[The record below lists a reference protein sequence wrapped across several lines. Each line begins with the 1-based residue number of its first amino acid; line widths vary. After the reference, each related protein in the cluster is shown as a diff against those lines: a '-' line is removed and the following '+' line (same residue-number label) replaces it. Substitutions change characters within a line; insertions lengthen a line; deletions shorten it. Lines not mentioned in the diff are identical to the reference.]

1 MLIYFESQAATLS
14 NNVNFF
20 SLKIL
25 HPVLI
30 HYQSNNSENVLR
42 ITFTNLDII
51 DSSDVINGDEAVSG
65 LVKLVESLPN
75 HALPRV
81 RHRGLAIEG

>member
-1 MLIYFESQAATLS
+1 MYFESRAATLS

-20 SLKIL
+20 LQIL
-25 HPVLI
+25 HLVLI
-30 HYQSNNSENVLR
+30 HYQSNSSENVLR

-81 RHRGLAIEG
+81 RHRGLAIQG

>member
-1 MLIYFESQAATLS
+1 MDFKSQVGTLS
-14 NNVNFF
+14 NNVIFF
-20 SLKIL
+20 LQIL

-30 HYQSNNSENVLR
+30 HYQSNSSENVLR

-75 HALPRV
+75 HAFPRV